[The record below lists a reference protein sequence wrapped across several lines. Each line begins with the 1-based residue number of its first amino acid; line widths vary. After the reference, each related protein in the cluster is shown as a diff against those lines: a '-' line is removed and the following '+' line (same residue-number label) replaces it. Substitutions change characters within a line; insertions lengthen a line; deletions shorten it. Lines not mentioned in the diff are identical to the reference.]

1 MAALSPLMAA
11 TLAGGALSAGTG
23 IVNTAVSAGINY
35 GLQKDQQQYN
45 TAEAIKSRDW
55 QSEEARLAR
64 EWQTNANQAAMDF
77 SHSEAEI
84 QRQWEAEMSNTAHQR
99 EMLDL
104 KAAGLN
110 PILAANNGADTPHG
124 ATASGVA
131 NSAGSAPG
139 TTSAR
144 GSANQIGKMFDN
156 ITNFVGDYLSS
167 AHKISLQA
175 DQLQHDFTM
184 QQMKQDHDYKYFD
197 HRFDKRHKNTLFVNN
212 EKSYDS
218 DDFFES
224 ALKRSMEEMK
234 NG

>member
-1 MAALSPLMAA
+1 MAAISSLMAA
-11 TLAGGALSAGTG
+11 TLAGGGISAGSG
-23 IVNTAVSAGINY
+23 LLNTALTSGINY
-35 GLQKDQQQYN
+35 LMQKDQQSYN
-45 TAEAIKSRDW
+45 SSEALKSRDW
-55 QSEEARLAR
+55 QSDEARLAR
-64 EWQTNANQAAMDF
+64 DWQTNANQAAMDF
-77 SHSEAEI
+77 SHSEADL

-124 ATASGVA
+124 ATATGIG

-139 TTSAR
+139 TSSAH

-175 DQLQHDFTM
+175 DKLEHDFAL
-184 QQMKQDHDYKYFD
+184 QQMKQDHDYRYFD
-197 HRFDKRHKNTLFVNN
+197 HRFDKMNSK
-212 EKSYDS
+212 KSIDD
-218 DDFFES
+218 DDFFKL
-224 ALKRSMEEMK
+224 AVNRSK
-234 NG
+234 D